1 MIEVISS
8 KNQNKKEWLLI
19 EGAISSQNE
28 KNEKE
33 SISNINS

>member
-1 MIEVISS
+1 MSV
-8 KNQNKKEWLLI
+8 KKEWLLV
-19 EGAISSQNE
+19 EGATNSQNE